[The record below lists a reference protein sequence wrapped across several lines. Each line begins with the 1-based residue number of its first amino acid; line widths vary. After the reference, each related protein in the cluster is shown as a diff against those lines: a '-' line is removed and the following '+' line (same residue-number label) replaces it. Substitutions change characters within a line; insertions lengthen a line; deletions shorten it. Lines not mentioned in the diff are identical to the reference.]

1 MADKKTGKTVEKLG
15 FGRVKNGSADE
26 KDMAQVREILFGEQ
40 NRQSANRMARI
51 ESMLSAQDTALRE
64 HLESRIERAV
74 KELLD
79 ELGSLG
85 RHQAT
90 ALDAVDAEL
99 RALLK
104 KTDERLASLD
114 SDLQDARH
122 QADNSRAEYTQS
134 LDQLRQDRIE
144 RTQLAGLFE
153 SLARQLRG
161 TSGK

>member
-1 MADKKTGKTVEKLG
+1 MADKKTNKTVEKLG

-26 KDMAQVREILFGEQ
+26 KDMAQIREILFGEQ

-64 HLESRIERAV
+64 LLESRIDRAV
-74 KELLD
+74 KELLA

-85 RHQAT
+85 KHQAT
-90 ALDAVDAEL
+90 ELDAVDAEL

-104 KTDERLASLD
+104 KTDERLTLMD

-122 QADNSRAEYTQS
+122 QADHSLAEHTRS
-134 LDQLRQDRIE
+134 LDQLRQDSVE
-144 RTQLAGLFE
+144 RTQLAALFE
-153 SLARQLRG
+153 GLARQLRG
-161 TSGK
+161 TPEK

>member
-1 MADKKTGKTVEKLG
+1 MADKKTNKTVEKLG

-26 KDMAQVREILFGEQ
+26 KDMAQIREILFGEQ

-51 ESMLSAQDTALRE
+51 ESMLSAQDSALRE
-64 HLESRIERAV
+64 LLESRINRAV

-90 ALDAVDAEL
+90 ELDAVDAEL
-99 RALLK
+99 RAMLK
-104 KTDERLASLD
+104 KTDERLTSLD

-122 QADNSRAEYTQS
+122 QADQSLAEHTRS
-134 LDQLRQDRIE
+134 LDQLRQDSIE
-144 RTQLAGLFE
+144 RTQLAALLE
-153 SLARQLRG
+153 SLAQQLRG
-161 TSGK
+161 KPEK